1 MNLLIIILRI
11 LHIVAGILWA
21 GGAAA
26 YYLFIEPTAKATAPE
41 SQKFM
46 DYLMTQQRF
55 SKFLNAMSLVT
66 ILAGGALFY
75 RLTSVNWKW
84 ILTGPGIGFT
94 IGALAGISAV
104 VAWNL
109 LVPPRIAE
117 LEKLARVIQA
127 NGNSPSPQQTAT
139 LAKLEKEMTLA
150 GWLDFGLT
158 AMAVLMMATA
168 RYWSF

>member
-1 MNLLIIILRI
+1 MNILLIILRI

-26 YYLFIEPTAKATAPE
+26 YYLFLEPTAKATAPE

-46 DYLMTQQRF
+46 DYLMARKRF
-55 SKFLNAMSLVT
+55 SSFLNGMSLLT
-66 ILAGGALFY
+66 ILAGGALYY
-75 RLTSVNWKW
+75 RLASVNGAWVA
-84 ILTGPGIGFT
+84 TGPGVGFT

-109 LVPPRIAE
+109 LVPPRV
-117 LEKLARVIQA
+117 EKLGNLVQMIQA
-127 NGNSPSPQQTAT
+127 NGGSASADQSAT
-139 LAKLEKEMTLA
+139 LNQIGKEITRA
-150 GWLDFGLT
+150 GKLDFALT
-158 AMAVLMMATA
+158 AIAVLTMATA